1 MTPQFHALTVA
12 EIRRETPE
20 AISLRFDVP
29 APLRSAYAFVQG
41 QHVTLKAVIDGVE
54 VRRSYSICAAP
65 HDGELRVAIKRVPG
79 GVFSGFAHA
88 GLKVG
93 DAIPV
98 MTPDGHFHVALDP
111 AQARH
116 HVAFVAGSGI
126 TPVLSIIRATLRQE
140 PHSRFTLVYG
150 NRQQADVMFHEA
162 LEDLKDRYLAR
173 FRCYHLFSREATEVD
188 LFNGRIDG
196 DRTRA
201 LLAALIPPDTIDH
214 AYVCG
219 PGAMIDEVEAAL
231 ADAGVTP
238 DRIHTERFGVSG
250 SGAPAQAPLQAGDA
264 SQSTITVVLDGVQRD
279 LAFHAGDG
287 SILDAALRAG
297 LDLPFSCKGGMCCTC
312 RARLLAGEVR
322 MDRNFSLDARDL
334 AAGFVLTCQSH
345 PLSERVTVSFDQR

>member
-1 MTPQFHALTVA
+1 MTPQFHVLRVA
-12 EIRRETPE
+12 EIRHETPD

-29 APLRSAYAFVQG
+29 VALRPAYAFVQG
-41 QHVTLKAVIDGVE
+41 QHLTLKASIDGLE
-54 VRRSYSICAAP
+54 VRRSYSICAGP
-65 HDGELRVAIKRVPG
+65 HDDELRVAIKRVPG
-79 GVFSGFAHA
+79 GVFSGFAH
-88 GLKVG
+88 GGIGVG
-93 DAIPV
+93 DDLEV

-116 HVAFVAGSGI
+116 YVAFVAGSGI

-140 PHSRFTLVYG
+140 PRSRFTLVYG

-162 LEDLKDRYLAR
+162 LEDLKDRHLTR
-173 FRCYHLFSREATEVD
+173 FRLYHLFSREATDVD

-201 LLAALIPPDTIDH
+201 LLDTLIPPDTIDH
-214 AYVCG
+214 AFVCG

-231 ADAGVTP
+231 IEAGVP
-238 DRIHTERFGVSG
+238 ADRIHTERFGVA
-250 SGAPAQAPLQAGDA
+250 GAQVTVPVSARAGDA
-264 SQSTITVVLDGVQRD
+264 PRATITVVLDGVRRD
-279 LAFHAGDG
+279 IDFHDADG

-312 RARLLAGEVR
+312 RARKLEGEVR

-345 PLSERVTVSFDQR
+345 PLTDHVVVSFDDR